1 VKRNNDN
8 TGNYETGYGKP
19 PANTR
24 FKRGQ
29 SGNSKGRPKGS
40 RGFVS
45 IFNRTLKERLT
56 INEGGR
62 RKVISKLEGIFK
74 QLVNRAVSGDTNSLR
89 LIMPLLQLLEQQAN
103 DQHKAAEHVEEADGE
118 MIAAVQ
124 EELVEIYK
132 NGGFDK

>member
-1 VKRNNDN
+1 MTKNNDN
-8 TGNYETGYGKP
+8 TRNYEAGYGKP

-29 SGNSKGRPKGS
+29 SGNPKGRPKGS

-62 RKVISKLEGIFK
+62 RKVINKLEGIFK
-74 QLVNRAVSGDTNSLR
+74 QLVNRAVSGDTNSFTTDNA
-89 LIMPLLQLLEQQAN
+89 MLQLLEQQAN

-124 EELVEIYK
+124 EEFVKIYK